1 MAKDD
6 ELQVKESEKKGSM
19 ATWQKGL
26 IVVAIIAA
34 AWTLLVED
42 DAIED
47 VRDRSQQ
54 RFAPAE
60 QAADSA
66 SSGQTGSTNV
76 GAVDPLAALA
86 ALTKKVEMLQRS
98 NDELKRDLTR
108 NSSTNERIAALQ
120 KEISEVRNTNSEL
133 AQRLVNQGNQV
144 IERERQR
151 VIDGTN
157 SSDELLFNLEG

>member
-1 MAKDD
+1 
-6 ELQVKESEKKGSM
+6 
-19 ATWQKGL
+19 
-26 IVVAIIAA
+26 
-34 AWTLLVED
+34 
-42 DAIED
+42 
-47 VRDRSQQ
+47 
-54 RFAPAE
+54 
-60 QAADSA
+60 
-66 SSGQTGSTNV
+66 
-76 GAVDPLAALA
+76 A

-133 AQRLVNQGNQV
+133 AQRLVNQGDQV

-157 SSDELLFNLEG
+157 SSDELLFNLEGIPTDALASDSNPFSSAPSPLAPAKSYSPYGENHVVLARSEEHTSEIQSREKIE